1 MLNVSSLKEERV
13 EKPRM
18 DRDIHLLMLM
28 QRQLEEAR
36 GLGLEDPQL
45 EYREQPSMLRTWVA
59 EAESVEEVEM
69 GGYHHGDDLIEGAG
83 DQLRRLVAE
92 GYAVIEPDESEPQSG
107 VVSTTGKA
115 LQKIRQ
121 RQAFESNFPR
131 RLTMPEF
138 SLFGGL
144 RVGVMK
150 LWRADWEG
158 HVIRVRNR
166 WYLVSPKKA
175 SGFEITAVDSTEGLD
190 IDGRPAHIRLSH
202 LPETERPLPRSMRH
216 SQSRRSKDLYGEL
229 RAADGVHEVHAHI
242 GLTAPFRTT
251 GCLIA
256 VDGVVIGGDVSK
268 EFVT

>member
-1 MLNVSSLKEERV
+1 MSSLKEKRV

-18 DRDIHLLMLM
+18 DRDIYLLMSM
-28 QRQLEEAR
+28 KRQLEEAR

-45 EYREQPSMLRTWVA
+45 KYREQPPMLRTWVA
-59 EAESVEEVEM
+59 EAESVEEAEM
-69 GGYHHGDDLIEGAG
+69 GGYYHGDDLIEGAC

-92 GYAVIEPDESEPQSG
+92 GYAVIESDESEPQSG
-107 VVSTTGKA
+107 VVSITDKA
-115 LQKIRQ
+115 LQRIRQ
-121 RQAFESNFPR
+121 RQVFESNLPR
-131 RLTMPEF
+131 HLTMPEF
-138 SLFGGL
+138 SLVGGL

-158 HVIRVRNR
+158 HVIRARNR

-175 SGFEITAVDSTEGLD
+175 SGFDNDDVDATEGLD
-190 IDGRPAHIRLSH
+190 IDGRPAHIGLPY

-216 SQSRRSKDLYGEL
+216 SQSWRSKDLYGEFC
-229 RAADGVHEVHAHI
+229 AADGVHEVHAHI
-242 GLTAPFRTT
+242 GLTAPFRTI